1 MILRLFNLDQFSTP
15 FSKFLN
21 LLVWPFLIG
30 FLLDLPWTG
39 QLLISLTFVFA
50 TVVVRDFVDALLC
63 LWQAIAVAGLFFVLL
78 DYATVI
84 KLNRL
89 VCALS
94 IPVVWIFILFF
105 KKYCAGGVAACKL
118 DYIQTEIIGVAS
130 VALLL
135 FVVPRGQ
142 LQNLSFLAKGED
154 SALYMW
160 SSSELLRGQKF
171 NLATSFGASSYLYF
185 YTFLNNGFLFLSQNF
200 AGSDSESLL
209 ISLNVLSNAWVF
221 VLVSSILFSIRIAF
235 MLKQRISD
243 GTQSFGLLAVISV
256 SSFLYFRA
264 SQDVGHFTQYLL
276 NCATMVF
283 LLTLMSASIELKIG
297 RKFGLVLLALATALA
312 LVGSYGPWL
321 PITLI
326 GIALAINVSFH
337 KSILRYW
344 FASKYW
350 LTMVLI
356 FVIGWAIMLRKLYTS
371 SNLEM
376 AGGVAVVPL
385 EAVWLVL
392 ALSVSLLA
400 SLFIGRINK
409 LIRSGDVG
417 SVAPIKWDSLVI
429 FSSAII
435 VSFALIVQTSFNQL
449 TTLSFVVLAGLIFR
463 PSAYKNLMLKFGTIT
478 AHHEFDG
485 IFILAFTTFLY
496 GFSIYML
503 SRFIGPIY
511 EPMYAGNKSMF
522 AVFGQYSW
530 LLFLLFINGSTKL
543 SWVPR
548 IIKNSTMVAAFLI
561 VFGQINFIRYDEVQT
576 QWWHK
581 PFLEAINENPD
592 ALVACVNPILTTDYE
607 SYKCNHFVATL
618 SKNNNSVLF
627 ERLSLGDPGLIGSIR
642 DRFNGNSPEN
652 TNNLDNYSKVVVL
665 SQADLN
671 LDALSMF
678 DGVPKNRINF
688 VVVSS

>member
-1 MILRLFNLDQFSTP
+1 MIVRMFNLDQETAP
-15 FSKFLN
+15 VSKFLN
-21 LLVWPFLIG
+21 LLVCPFLIG

-50 TVVVRDFVDALLC
+50 TIVVRDFVDALLC
-63 LWQAIAVAGLFFVLL
+63 LWQAIAVSGLFFVLL
-78 DYATVI
+78 DYATEI
-84 KLNRL
+84 KLNRI

-105 KKYCAGGVAACKL
+105 KKHCAGGVADCNL
-118 DYIQTEIIGVAS
+118 NYIQTEIIGVAS
-130 VALLL
+130 VALFL

-160 SSSELLRGQKF
+160 SSSGLLRGQKF
-171 NLATSFGASSYLYF
+171 TLATSFGASSYLYF
-185 YTFLNNGFLFLSQNF
+185 YTFLNNGFLFLTQKF

-221 VLVSSILFSIRIAF
+221 VLVSSILFSLRVAF
-235 MLKQRISD
+235 LLKQRISKESSNFIVFVAI
-243 GTQSFGLLAVISV
+243 SF

-276 NCATMVF
+276 NCATLVF
-283 LLTLMSASIELKIG
+283 LLTLISASIELKIW

-321 PITLI
+321 PMSLI
-326 GIALAINVSFH
+326 GIVLAINVSFH

-392 ALSVSLLA
+392 ALSVSFLA
-400 SLFIGRINK
+400 SVFFGRINK
-409 LIRSGDVG
+409 LVRSGDVG

-435 VSFALIVQTSFNQL
+435 VSFALFVQTSFNQL
-449 TTLSFVVLAGLIFR
+449 ATLSLVVLAGLIFR
-463 PSAYKNLMLKFGTIT
+463 PSSFKNLIIKFKAIT

-496 GFSIYML
+496 TLSIYLL

-511 EPMYAGNKSMF
+511 EPMYAANKSMF
-522 AVFGQYSW
+522 AFFGQFSW
-530 LLFLLFINGSTKL
+530 LFFVLIYGGSNSQMRIVQVIRRVTVAVALFLVLGLT
-543 SWVPR
+543 
-548 IIKNSTMVAAFLI
+548 
-561 VFGQINFIRYDEVQT
+561 NFIRYDETQR
-576 QWWHK
+576 QWWHE
-581 PFLEAINENPD
+581 PFLAAIKENPD
-592 ALVACVNPILTTDYE
+592 ALIACVNPILTTDYE
-607 SYKCNHFVATL
+607 AYKCNHFISVLT
-618 SKNNNSVLF
+618 SNNNSVLF
-627 ERLSLGDPGLIGSIR
+627 ERLSLGNPLRESITDWFSGPVPTSGSKF
-642 DRFNGNSPEN
+642 D
-652 TNNLDNYSKVVVL
+652 DASKVIVL
-665 SQADLN
+665 STDDLGA
-671 LDALSMF
+671 DALSMF
-678 DGVPKNRINF
+678 AGVSKNMIEFR
-688 VVVSS
+688 VVKH